1 MSENWELVKTS
12 ELSKSFNV
20 SNAYQ
25 IKPMSLCDVLTI
37 FFLTK
42 QQINAQCC
50 VNILAILEK

>member
-1 MSENWELVKTS
+1 MSENWELVKSS
-12 ELSKSFNV
+12 ELSESFNV

-37 FFLTK
+37 FFTK

>member
-1 MSENWELVKTS
+1 MSENWELVKSS

-37 FFLTK
+37 FFFYQTTDKCPML
-42 QQINAQCC
+42 C
-50 VNILAILEK
+50 